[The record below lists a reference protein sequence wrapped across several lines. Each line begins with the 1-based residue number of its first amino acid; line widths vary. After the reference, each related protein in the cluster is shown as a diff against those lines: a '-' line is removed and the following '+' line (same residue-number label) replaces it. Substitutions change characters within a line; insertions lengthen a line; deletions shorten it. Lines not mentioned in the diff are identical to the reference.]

1 MKNKLNQVTDGV
13 SATDNEVDLVPRGS
27 GNYTYY
33 TDGSVKSDANESI
46 SLIIYDTFLKQPKEV
61 QLTDGRMRCANLAA
75 RFIVKD
81 LLKFFETKDD
91 LLTLSLG
98 SRSDFFSRQI

>member
-1 MKNKLNQVTDGV
+1 VYAEGGL
-13 SATDNEVDLVPRGS
+13 
-27 GNYTYY
+27 
-33 TDGSVKSDANESI
+33 
-46 SLIIYDTFLKQPKEV
+46 
-61 QLTDGRMRCANLAA
+61 RCANLAA

>member
-1 MKNKLNQVTDGV
+1 MDF
-13 SATDNEVDLVPRGS
+13 
-27 GNYTYY
+27 
-33 TDGSVKSDANESI
+33 
-46 SLIIYDTFLKQPKEV
+46 IIV
-61 QLTDGRMRCANLAA
+61 RCANLAA

>member
-1 MKNKLNQVTDGV
+1 MVIPQ
-13 SATDNEVDLVPRGS
+13 R
-27 GNYTYY
+27 
-33 TDGSVKSDANESI
+33 I
-46 SLIIYDTFLKQPKEV
+46 SQAGGL
-61 QLTDGRMRCANLAA
+61 RCANLAA